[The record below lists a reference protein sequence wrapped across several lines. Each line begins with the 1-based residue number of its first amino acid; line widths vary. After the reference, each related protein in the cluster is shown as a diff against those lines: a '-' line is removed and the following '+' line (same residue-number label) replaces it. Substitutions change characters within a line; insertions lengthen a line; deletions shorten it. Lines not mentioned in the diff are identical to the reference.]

1 MLLQLSQF
9 AFWEKHAPLF
19 WKVLQANSLGF
30 FEDDGEISLSRLSSL
45 IASSPTTFKVDSAS
59 SAFRF
64 QRIGKEAWVDL
75 NLSPNLEKGMEFPDK
90 EKKIGTNQAELVLRA
105 KKFLKKLFFVDLPDK
120 EFQSFPL
127 LPPRQHHYPPTV
139 KLAPPPP
146 SEPLNRTKILDK
158 LKLDLK
164 NFETLLEKRKAQF
177 LKNRN
182 WEEDDDEELHTSSSC
197 SDQEWEVSEI
207 LNKKVSE
214 GVTYYEVKWKYFEE
228 TEWVREGL
236 LDGCIDLVEEFNAQN
251 SS

>member
-1 MLLQLSQF
+1 M
-9 AFWEKHAPLF
+9 
-19 WKVLQANSLGF
+19 
-30 FEDDGEISLSRLSSL
+30 
-45 IASSPTTFKVDSAS
+45 
-59 SAFRF
+59 
-64 QRIGKEAWVDL
+64 
-75 NLSPNLEKGMEFPDK
+75 
-90 EKKIGTNQAELVLRA
+90 
-105 KKFLKKLFFVDLPDK
+105 KKLFFVDLPDK

-146 SEPLNRTKILDK
+146 SEPLNRKKILDK

-207 LNKKVSE
+207 FNKKVSE

-236 LDGCIDLVEEFNAQN
+236 LDGYIDLVEEFNAQN